1 MDKLVVRGG
10 IPIEGT
16 VTISGSKNGVLPILF
31 ASLLTSDQITLHNVP
46 NLKDIR
52 TSLQILSELEV
63 ETGVKGE
70 TVTLK
75 APSEGA
81 AVAPWDLVRRMRAS
95 ICALGPLLAR
105 RGWARVSQPGGCA
118 IGVRPIDL
126 HLRGLEA
133 LGAEIRTRHGYV
145 EARAKKLKGNMV
157 FLAGP
162 YGSTVLGTANVLM
175 AATLAEGVTT
185 IEGAACEPEVVGLA
199 EFLNVLGAK
208 VEGAGTPSIRV
219 EGVDVLHGGEYT
231 IPPDRIEAGT
241 YVIAGAL
248 AGGKVKVDKCQPRHL
263 LSLLDILQRMGVP
276 LEIGETSIE
285 VQGGL
290 PLKPV
295 EITTLPYPGFPT
307 DLQAQLMALLT
318 RAPGISLIT
327 EKIYPD
333 RFMHVSELNRL
344 GARIRKEGPAGIIH
358 GGAPLSGAEVMASD
372 LRASASLVLAALVS
386 EGVTD
391 IHRIYHLD
399 RGYVRMEEKLAKL
412 GADIR
417 REFDDAGV

>member
-10 IPIEGT
+10 RPIEGT
-16 VTISGSKNGVLPILF
+16 VEISGSKNGALPILF
-31 ASLLTSDQITLHNVP
+31 ASLLTDDPLTLHNVP
-46 NLKDIR
+46 NLRDIR
-52 TSLQILSELEV
+52 TTLQILTELDV
-63 ETGVKGE
+63 ETKVDGSD
-70 TVTLK
+70 VTLK
-75 APSEGA
+75 ASSDGA
-81 AVAPWDLVRRMRAS
+81 AVASWDLVRRMRAS
-95 ICALGPLLAR
+95 ICSLGPLLAR
-105 RGWARVSQPGGCA
+105 RGRARVSRPGGCA

-145 EARAKKLKGNMV
+145 EAKADRLKGSLV
-157 FLAGP
+157 FLSGP

-199 EFLNVLGAK
+199 ECLNLMGARI
-208 VEGAGTPSIRV
+208 EGAGTPSIRI
-219 EGVDVLHGGEYT
+219 EGVESLHGAEYS
-231 IPPDRIEAGT
+231 IPADRIEAGT

-248 AGGKVKVDKCQPRHL
+248 AGGRVRVERCLPRQL
-263 LSLLDILQRMGVP
+263 LSLLDILNRMGVP
-276 LEIGETSIE
+276 LEIGDDFIE

-290 PLKPV
+290 PLLPAEV
-295 EITTLPYPGFPT
+295 TTLPYPGFPT
-307 DLQAQLMALLT
+307 DLQAQLMALLC

-358 GGAPLSGAEVMASD
+358 GGVPLSGAEVMASD
-372 LRASASLVLAALVS
+372 LRASASLVLAALVA

-399 RGYVRMEEKLAKL
+399 RGYVRMEDKLAKL

-417 REFDDAGV
+417 REYDDAGV